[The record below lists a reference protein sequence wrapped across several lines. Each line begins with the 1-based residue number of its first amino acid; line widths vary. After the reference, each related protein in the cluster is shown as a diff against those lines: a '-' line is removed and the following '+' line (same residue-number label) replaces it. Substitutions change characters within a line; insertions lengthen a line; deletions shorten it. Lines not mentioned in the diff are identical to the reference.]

1 MITKE
6 PRYYFYK
13 SLFAKAP
20 DFLALAKPRVMSLAV
35 FTAIVGMIT
44 AKGNL
49 HLVSA
54 TLAVIAIAVGAGA
67 AGALNM
73 WYDAETDAVMS
84 RTSNRPLPSGRLSSN
99 EALMFGLI
107 LTVLSTSLLFITT
120 NMLAAGLLAF
130 TIFFY
135 VVVYTMWLKFLTP
148 QNIVIGGAAGALPP
162 IIGCTAVTG
171 SVTPDS
177 LILFAI
183 IFLWTPPHFWA
194 LALFKMRDYESA
206 GVPMMPNVAGAQAT
220 RKQMFIYSLALA
232 PMGVAPTVSGSA
244 SILYGIFA
252 TILGAVFILK
262 AWKVFNKKSNEQSLI
277 MEKRLFIYSIK
288 YLFYLFAALL
298 IDVGFWIL
306 LETGGR

>member
-6 PRYYFYK
+6 PRYYSYK
-13 SLFAKAP
+13 SYFAKAP

-84 RTSNRPLPSGRLSSN
+84 RTSNRPLPSGRLSSH
-99 EALMFGLI
+99 EALIFGLI

-135 VVVYTMWLKFLTP
+135 VVLYTMWLKFLTP

-162 IIGCTAVTG
+162 IIGCAAVTG
-171 SVTPDS
+171 TVTADS

-220 RKQMFIYSLALA
+220 RKQVFIYSLALA

-306 LETGGR
+306 LKSGGI

>member
-1 MITKE
+1 
-6 PRYYFYK
+6 
-13 SLFAKAP
+13 
-20 DFLALAKPRVMSLAV
+20 
-35 FTAIVGMIT
+35 
-44 AKGNL
+44 
-49 HLVSA
+49 
-54 TLAVIAIAVGAGA
+54 
-67 AGALNM
+67 M

-84 RTSNRPLPSGRLSSN
+84 RTSNRPLPSGRLSSH

-107 LTVLSTSLLFITT
+107 LTVLSTSLLFYTT

-135 VVVYTMWLKFLTP
+135 VVLYTMWLKFLTP

-162 IIGCTAVTG
+162 IIGCAAVTG
-171 SVTPDS
+171 TVTADS

-194 LALFKMRDYESA
+194 LALFKMRDYENA

-220 RKQMFIYSLALA
+220 RKQVFIYSLALA

-277 MEKRLFIYSIK
+277 MEKSLFIYSIK

-306 LETGGR
+306 LKSGGI

>member
-6 PRYYFYK
+6 FRFDFQKNY
-13 SLFAKAP
+13 FAKAP

-44 AKGNL
+44 APGSL
-49 HLVSA
+49 PLA
-54 TLAVIAIAVGAGA
+54 TSVLAIIAIAVGAGA

-73 WYDAETDAVMS
+73 WYDAETDSVML

-99 EALMFGLI
+99 EALLFGLI
-107 LTVLSTSLLFITT
+107 LAALSTLLLLVTT

-162 IIGCTAVTG
+162 IIGCTAVTAF
-171 SVTPDS
+171 VTVDS

-194 LALFKMRDYESA
+194 LALFKMRDYEKA
-206 GVPMMPNVAGAQAT
+206 GVPMMPNVAGPHAT
-220 RKQMFIYSLALA
+220 RKQIFIYSLALA
-232 PMGVAPTVSGSA
+232 PMGVAPNILGSA
-244 SILYGIFA
+244 SIFYGIFA
-252 TILGAVFILK
+252 AILGAIFVFQ
-262 AWKVFNKKSNEQSLI
+262 AWRVLIERSKDHSLI
-277 MEKRLFIYSIK
+277 LEKRLFLYSIQ
-288 YLFYLFAALL
+288 YLFLIFGALL
-298 IDVGFWIL
+298 VDAGFGRVFEVVGL
-306 LETGGR
+306 

>member
-6 PRYYFYK
+6 PRYYSDK
-13 SLFAKAP
+13 SYFAKAP

-84 RTSNRPLPSGRLSSN
+84 RTSNRPLPSGRLSSH

-135 VVVYTMWLKFLTP
+135 VVLYTMWLKFLTP

-162 IIGCTAVTG
+162 IIGCAAVTG
-171 SVTPDS
+171 SVTADS

-306 LETGGR
+306 LKSGGI

>member
-6 PRYYFYK
+6 PRYYSYK
-13 SLFAKAP
+13 SYFAKAP

-84 RTSNRPLPSGRLSSN
+84 RTSNRPLPSGRLSSH

-135 VVVYTMWLKFLTP
+135 VVLYTMWLKFLTP

-162 IIGCTAVTG
+162 IIGCAAVTG
-171 SVTPDS
+171 SVTADS

-194 LALFKMRDYESA
+194 LALFKMRDYENA

-277 MEKRLFIYSIK
+277 MEKSLFIYSIK

-306 LETGGR
+306 LESGGI

>member
-6 PRYYFYK
+6 PRYYSYK
-13 SLFAKAP
+13 SYFAKAP

-84 RTSNRPLPSGRLSSN
+84 RTSNRPLPSGRLSSH

-135 VVVYTMWLKFLTP
+135 VVLYTMWLKFLTP

-162 IIGCTAVTG
+162 IIGCAAVTG
-171 SVTPDS
+171 TVTADS

-194 LALFKMRDYESA
+194 LALFKMRDYENA

-220 RKQMFIYSLALA
+220 RKQVFIYSLALA

-306 LETGGR
+306 LKSGGI

>member
-6 PRYYFYK
+6 PRYYSDK
-13 SLFAKAP
+13 SYFAKAP

-84 RTSNRPLPSGRLSSN
+84 RTSNRPLPSGRLSSH

-135 VVVYTMWLKFLTP
+135 VVLYTMWLKFLTP

-162 IIGCTAVTG
+162 IIGCAAVTG
-171 SVTPDS
+171 TVTADS

-306 LETGGR
+306 LKSGGI

>member
-13 SLFAKAP
+13 SYFAKAP
-20 DFLALAKPRVMSLAV
+20 DFLAVAKPRVMSLAV

-162 IIGCTAVTG
+162 IIGCAAVTG

-206 GVPMMPNVAGAQAT
+206 GVPMMPNVVGAQAT

-244 SILYGIFA
+244 SVLYGIFA

>member
-6 PRYYFYK
+6 PRYYSYK
-13 SLFAKAP
+13 SYFAKAP

-84 RTSNRPLPSGRLSSN
+84 RTSNRPLPSGRLSSH

-135 VVVYTMWLKFLTP
+135 VVLYTMWLKFLTP

-162 IIGCTAVTG
+162 IIGCAAVTG
-171 SVTPDS
+171 SVTADS

-194 LALFKMRDYESA
+194 LALFKMRDYENA

-220 RKQMFIYSLALA
+220 RKQVFIYSLALA

-262 AWKVFNKKSNEQSLI
+262 AWKVFNKNLNDQSLI

-306 LETGGR
+306 LKSGGI